1 MSPSQ
6 AFREM
11 VESALWPL
19 PGCFR
24 SGGALAYVQAG
35 KEIPE
40 LLLPGRLIM
49 KQPERTRAALR
60 GLTSR
65 TASNVPDWVIKQIV

>member
-1 MSPSQ
+1 
-6 AFREM
+6 M

-19 PGCFR
+19 PGCYR

-49 KQPERTRAALR
+49 RQPEKTRAALR
-60 GLTSR
+60 ELTSR
-65 TASNVPDWVIKQIV
+65 EASNVADWFIKRVL